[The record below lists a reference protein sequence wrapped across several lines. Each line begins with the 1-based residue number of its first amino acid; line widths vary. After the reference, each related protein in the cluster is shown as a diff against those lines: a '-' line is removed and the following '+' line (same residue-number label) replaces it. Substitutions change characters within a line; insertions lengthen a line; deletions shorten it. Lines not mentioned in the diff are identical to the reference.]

1 MTNDET
7 RKEAP
12 NSNSHPITKNPENIF
27 RFVNQVTGFVDL
39 YRVLQHLSKI
49 ITDMHPKSKKNQF
62 LYYRS
67 QNWSLIRIS
76 EKIGVCR
83 STLVQWN
90 RECEHTLSVLR
101 AVKQDELEGQI
112 LAAHRQ
118 DLDRLIQRQNAIEE
132 ELAHRGLEEVS
143 TEKLFRMAS
152 LVRDQVNLARVET
165 KDLASD
171 ERYIPD
177 DVPFFQKVLRHMR
190 PGADAL
196 SSDNRAADEKTAL
209 DQQPPQN
216 QPISPEKDPSESES
230 NLETV

>member
-12 NSNSHPITKNPENIF
+12 NSNSHPITKKPENIF

-39 YRVLQHLSKI
+39 YRVQQHLSKI

-101 AVKQDELEGQI
+101 AVEQDELEGQI

-118 DLDRLIQRQNAIEE
+118 DLDRLIQRQNAIEK
-132 ELAHRGLEEVS
+132 ELAHPALEEVS

-152 LVRDQVNLARVET
+152 LVLDQVNLARVET
-165 KDLASD
+165 KDLAT
-171 ERYIPD
+171 
-177 DVPFFQKVLRHMR
+177 
-190 PGADAL
+190 
-196 SSDNRAADEKTAL
+196 N
-209 DQQPPQN
+209 
-216 QPISPEKDPSESES
+216 
-230 NLETV
+230 